1 MSIASWLQFDRI
13 AVERGEL
20 WRLMTGHW
28 VHWGWS
34 HCFWSGGA
42 FVLLAVLS
50 GREAFRRTLGC
61 VIVASLAIGGAF
73 WFGTDLRFYRGL
85 SGIDSALFTMLE
97 VEMLSQ
103 QWRERRW
110 DWVGTAASALLLGFV
125 GKLGYEVATGQA
137 LFVDIQASGMVP
149 VPLAHAV
156 GAVVGV
162 VMAGLRG
169 SVGAIAECL

>member
-1 MSIASWLQFDRI
+1 
-13 AVERGEL
+13 
-20 WRLMTGHW
+20 
-28 VHWGWS
+28 
-34 HCFWSGGA
+34 
-42 FVLLAVLS
+42 
-50 GREAFRRTLGC
+50 
-61 VIVASLAIGGAF
+61 
-73 WFGTDLRFYRGL
+73 
-85 SGIDSALFTMLE
+85 MLE

-162 VMAGLRG
+162 GMAGLRG